1 MYSSFE
7 KITESPKVSRKY
19 FIAIRSGITTNILVQ
34 WIKDGKEIPPEKLGK
49 IIYEQ
54 LSKTYSVDDL
64 L

>member
-7 KITESPKVSRKY
+7 KITESPN
-19 FIAIRSGITTNILVQ
+19 FIAISSGITTNILVQ
-34 WIKDGKEIPPEKLGK
+34 WIKDGKEIPPEKLEK